1 MISPQ
6 VEEGTLMGAFFHWLR
21 RISIGE
27 MAAGQHA
34 ESCQIGCGSIYEQ
47 VSLDLAGPLFRSW
60 RFVGGTAGAGFSS
73 LYANE
78 IVPRYAQTYALNH
91 PHTCVDSRDIRTVD
105 AGKFAK
111 CWVCSV
117 VNWALLRV
125 ARHAKVSQSMRQNAR
140 RMIRATICSANIC
153 DSLRNFSRAQ

>member
-1 MISPQ
+1 MRNRVKLAVGVFMSKYRL
-6 VEEGTLMGAFFHWLR
+6 T
-21 RISIGE
+21 
-27 MAAGQHA
+27 
-34 ESCQIGCGSIYEQ
+34 
-47 VSLDLAGPLFRSW
+47 SLDLFSGAGGLSEGLRE
-60 RFVGGTAGAGFSS
+60 AGFSS

-111 CWVCSV
+111 CWVCSA

-125 ARHAKVSQSMRQNAR
+125 ARHAKVSQSMRQNVR
-140 RMIRATICSANIC
+140 RMIRAIICSANIC

>member
-1 MISPQ
+1 MRNRVKLAVGVFMSKYRL
-6 VEEGTLMGAFFHWLR
+6 T
-21 RISIGE
+21 
-27 MAAGQHA
+27 
-34 ESCQIGCGSIYEQ
+34 
-47 VSLDLAGPLFRSW
+47 SLDLFSGAGGLSEGLRE
-60 RFVGGTAGAGFSS
+60 AGFSS

-153 DSLRNFSRAQ
+153 DSLRNFSRAQL